1 MQKQKI
7 VFEMQRKEF
16 TVLRRSIS
24 GMEIKK
30 PAILL
35 WNELLKYFVNFISAV
50 PSKGVLQ
57 IADR

>member
-16 TVLRRSIS
+16 SLKKKHIRH
-24 GMEIKK
+24 GDKK

-35 WNELLKYFVNFISAV
+35 
-50 PSKGVLQ
+50 
-57 IADR
+57 

>member
-16 TVLRRSIS
+16 SLKKKHIRH
-24 GMEIKK
+24 GDKK

-35 WNELLKYFVNFISAV
+35 WNEFLKYFVNFISAV